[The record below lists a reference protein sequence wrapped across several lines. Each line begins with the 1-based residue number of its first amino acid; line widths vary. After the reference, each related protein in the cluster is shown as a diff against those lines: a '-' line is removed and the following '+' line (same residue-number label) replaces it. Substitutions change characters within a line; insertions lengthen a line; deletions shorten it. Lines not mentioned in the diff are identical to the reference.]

1 MYKDD
6 LSFIYLLI
14 KLLIALVHNFN
25 NCGKIYT
32 TCLENPRDRGA
43 WWAAV
48 YRVPQSWTRLK

>member
-43 WWAAV
+43 
-48 YRVPQSWTRLK
+48 